1 MEHRW
6 LWFLSIAA
14 LGLMVF
20 IFFWF
25 WNQPIEIPIP
35 EAASPT
41 DTMTQPT
48 ITFVNPSKGAETP
61 TVTVV
66 EFGDF
71 ECEACRTLAAS
82 LEILVRTF
90 PDDVLVVWKDMP
102 NESTHELAT
111 PTAIAAHCADRQG
124 MFWQYH
130 DALFERQPYLSETQ
144 FTQIA
149 TDIGLDVE
157 KFQTCYDARDT
168 LPIVK
173 KDYEE
178 GLALGITS
186 TPTLYIGDQT
196 LVGAVTTQDLID
208 LVAAMKV
215 VP

>member
-1 MEHRW
+1 
-6 LWFLSIAA
+6 
-14 LGLMVF
+14 
-20 IFFWF
+20 
-25 WNQPIEIPIP
+25 
-35 EAASPT
+35 
-41 DTMTQPT
+41 
-48 ITFVNPSKGAETP
+48 
-61 TVTVV
+61 
-66 EFGDF
+66 
-71 ECEACRTLAAS
+71 
-82 LEILVRTF
+82 
-90 PDDVLVVWKDMP
+90 MP